1 MNNILTILLILF
13 RNMLS
18 IVKIFIWLDIFL
30 SYFMISS
37 FYKSEFYML
46 IHEVLSP
53 FKLITKRIVLGP
65 FNLSSLVTLLIINFL
80 IRNI

>member
-1 MNNILTILLILF
+1 MNNILYMLLILF
-13 RNMLS
+13 KNMLS

-30 SYFMISS
+30 SYFMITN
-37 FYKSEFYML
+37 FYKSDFYIL
-46 IHEVLSP
+46 IHEILTP
-53 FKLITKRIVLGP
+53 FKLLTKRIIIGP